1 MYKSCPVFS
10 WWKAIGD
17 ASFVDPHSRRHTLR
31 AQIDE
36 DFKLSV
42 GVFAFEERVHLSVKI
57 FALRIWTIEHMVHGG
72 IIIVANIKYHLR
84 GRHAGKRVRVSA
96 AASERRDGGNI
107 LLLTT
112 GKNISNIPIII
123 DENRPQNERSKQG
136 GQTKNEETDERI
148 EKRHYYCDTRAHD
161 DAWNVASMNE
171 AHTS

>member
-1 MYKSCPVFS
+1 
-10 WWKAIGD
+10 
-17 ASFVDPHSRRHTLR
+17 
-31 AQIDE
+31 
-36 DFKLSV
+36 
-42 GVFAFEERVHLSVKI
+42 
-57 FALRIWTIEHMVHGG
+57 
-72 IIIVANIKYHLR
+72 
-84 GRHAGKRVRVSA
+84 VRVSA

-107 LLLTT
+107 LLTT

-123 DENRPQNERSKQG
+123 DENRPQNERSKKQG